1 MNFFLV
7 EYKMITWDF
16 MYIVYTC
23 KCYNIIH
30 IFIICNLLT
39 YIIYSTNTY
48 RAGIFMLTRI
58 YTIDKILTYNKL
70 FI

>member
-16 MYIVYTC
+16 TYIVYTC

-39 YIIYSTNTY
+39 YIIYYTNTY
-48 RAGIFMLTRI
+48 RAGYLC
-58 YTIDKILTYNKL
+58 
-70 FI
+70 